1 VLTAVGALGIA
12 TPDQM
17 EGSDAPLAT
26 ALDEGAGI
34 TWAAG
39 ILALL
44 WLVGVFALVAGIVL
58 AVLAFRIR
66 ALARS

>member
-1 VLTAVGALGIA
+1 VDVLFGILLLVW
-12 TPDQM
+12 P
-17 EGSDAPLAT
+17 
-26 ALDEGAGI
+26 
-34 TWAAG
+34 AAG